1 MPDHIRAHLA
11 AWKVEHSELASAVRM
26 A

>member
-1 MPDHIRAHLA
+1 MPDHIRVHLA
-11 AWKVEHSELASAVRM
+11 AWKAEHSELNSVVRM